1 MKTKSCKICNQENSL
16 MHRDKVD
23 ETKNWYFACKSCTE
37 MKLKKI
43 NTNDMVVLGK
53 ISRFFMMP
61 KAFHLVFLCVALCFL
76 GCNKNKDYT
85 QIDEEIIQ
93 EYIADNNLDAV
104 ATGSG
109 LYYVIETTG
118 NGVFPDLSSVVTVA
132 YTGKLTDGSVFDQ
145 SSSAGI
151 SFPLTNV
158 IQGWQE
164 GIPLFSEGGTGKL
177 LIPSALGYGNNAI
190 GSIPANS
197 VLIFDIELLDVD

>member
-1 MKTKSCKICNQENSL
+1 MCNGSEDYLKQNYKMKNLNYLLSL
-16 MHRDKVD
+16 TLVILIL
-23 ETKNWYFACKSCTE
+23 SCT
-37 MKLKKI
+37 
-43 NTNDMVVLGK
+43 
-53 ISRFFMMP
+53 
-61 KAFHLVFLCVALCFL
+61 
-76 GCNKNKDYT
+76 KNKDYT
-85 QIDEEIIQ
+85 QIDEDIIQ
-93 EYIADNNLDAV
+93 EYIADHNLDAV

-158 IQGWQE
+158 IEGWQE

-177 LIPSALGYGNNAI
+177 LIPSALGYGSNAI

>member
-1 MKTKSCKICNQENSL
+1 MKYLNYVLSLTLIMLILSCS
-16 MHRDKVD
+16 
-23 ETKNWYFACKSCTE
+23 
-37 MKLKKI
+37 
-43 NTNDMVVLGK
+43 
-53 ISRFFMMP
+53 
-61 KAFHLVFLCVALCFL
+61 
-76 GCNKNKDYT
+76 KNKDYT

-132 YTGKLTDGSVFDQ
+132 YTGKLTEGSIFDQ

>member
-1 MKTKSCKICNQENSL
+1 MCDGCE
-16 MHRDKVD
+16 D
-23 ETKNWYFACKSCTE
+23 
-37 MKLKKI
+37 KLKQNYNMK
-43 NTNDMVVLGK
+43 NLHYVL
-53 ISRFFMMP
+53 SLT
-61 KAFHLVFLCVALCFL
+61 LVILILSCS
-76 GCNKNKDYT
+76 KNKDYT
-85 QIDEEIIQ
+85 QIDEDIIQ

-118 NGVFPDLSSVVTVA
+118 NGVYPDLSSVVTVA
-132 YTGKLTDGSVFDQ
+132 YTGELTDGSVFDQ